1 MENIKRVVKEVCKSK
16 KRINLPNG
24 TELIPLA
31 EAKKILNL
39 SSSFLWSIVRKNKIT
54 HYKIGKLIFFEE
66 IDLIEFVKNSKVNAN
81 ELAK

>member
-1 MENIKRVVKEVCKSK
+1 MEDINKSK

-24 TELIPLA
+24 TELIPFA

-39 SSSFLWSIVRKNKIT
+39 SSSFLWRLVRKNKIT

-66 IDLIEFVKNSKVNAN
+66 TDLIEFVKSSKVNAKVF
-81 ELAK
+81 AK

>member
-1 MENIKRVVKEVCKSK
+1 MEDINKSK

-39 SSSFLWSIVRKNKIT
+39 SSSFLWSLVRKNKIT

-66 IDLIEFVKNSKVNAN
+66 TDLIEFVKSSKVNAKVF
-81 ELAK
+81 AK